1 MNFDLNIQNYNKQEL
16 EKLFELSRNY
26 SETDLHEKEEKLR
39 QTIISNS
46 SINSNIK
53 TKIISFLSEAK
64 NTIIINNIPRSA
76 DNGSMKIPNASELK
90 GIYKDIYN
98 LDKNLKASDVTSAGG
113 TFLIEPKS
121 TAYGQSSPSEFYQG
135 VINPLNKRILKQSLN
150 IDTRFRENYFKTQST
165 NFHLDLPIRFTKVVS
180 MQLAAFEGLTTYFVF
195 SKALGN
201 NFFAIRL
208 VDALGNPGVQ
218 EVITINDGNYQS
230 VDFITYLNNILLSS
244 SVAGFPSIKV
254 TQDFNGGSG
263 SGRLIFYSAT
273 QNFLLNFQTDR
284 YGNPDTS
291 TPLPLKLGWALGF
304 RLGYYENG
312 TYTAAPPS
320 PPITAQQCYVAEGLL
335 DLQGPRYMYLVVD
348 DHNNNVNNGFY
359 SAFNSSILNNNIL
372 ARISLQVPNF
382 DLTIQNNL
390 SMITNTRQY
399 FGPVDIQKLN
409 IQLIDEYGRIIDLHN
424 MDYSFCLNLQVVY
437 DL

>member
-26 SETDLHEKEEKLR
+26 SEIDLHEKEEKLR

-46 SINSNIK
+46 SINSNMK

-64 NTIIINNIPRSA
+64 NTIIINNIQRGA
-76 DNGSMKIPNASELK
+76 NNGSIKTPNVSELK

-98 LDKNLKASDVTSAGG
+98 LDKNLKESDVTSAGG

-150 IDTRFRENYFKTQST
+150 IDTRFRDNYFKTQST
-165 NFHLDLPIRFTKVVS
+165 NFHVDLPIRFTKVVS
-180 MQLAAFEGLTTYFVF
+180 MQLAAFEAPTTRIVF

-208 VDALGNPGVQ
+208 VDPSGTPGVQ
-218 EVITINDGNYQS
+218 EVITINDGTYQS
-230 VDFITYLNNILLSS
+230 TDFIAYLNSILTGLGVPFSS
-244 SVAGFPSIKV
+244 IQV
-254 TQDFNGGSG
+254 TQDFIGGTGSG
-263 SGRLIFYSAT
+263 KLIFYTVGPSV
-273 QNFLLNFQTDR
+273 QNFSLKFQTDR

-304 RLGYYENG
+304 RLGYYE
-312 TYTAAPPS
+312 TVYTNPPLV
-320 PPITAQQCYVAEGLL
+320 PPPPRYVTEGLL

-359 SAFNSSILNNNIL
+359 SAFNSSVLNNNIL
-372 ARISLQVPNF
+372 ARISLETPAF

-390 SMITNTRQY
+390 SMLTNTRQY
-399 FGPVDIQKLN
+399 FGPVDIQKLD
-409 IQLIDEYGRIIDLHN
+409 IQLIDEYGRIIDLMN

>member
-26 SETDLHEKEEKLR
+26 SEIDLHEKEEKLR

-46 SINSNIK
+46 SINSNMK

-64 NTIIINNIPRSA
+64 NTIIINNVPQSA
-76 DNGSMKIPNASELK
+76 NNGSMKIPNVSELK

-98 LDKNLKASDVTSAGG
+98 LDKNLKPSDVTSAGG
-113 TFLIEPKS
+113 TFLIEPKA

-201 NFFAIRL
+201 NFFAIRIN
-208 VDALGNPGVQ
+208 DVQ

-230 VDFITYLNNILLSS
+230 VDFITYLNNILTAIGGLFS
-244 SVAGFPSIKV
+244 SIKV

-263 SGRLIFYSAT
+263 SGRIIFYSGT
-273 QNFLLNFQTDR
+273 QNFSLNFQTDR

-312 TYTAAPPS
+312 TYTPAPPPA
-320 PPITAQQCYVAEGLL
+320 PPIPAQQCYVAEGLL